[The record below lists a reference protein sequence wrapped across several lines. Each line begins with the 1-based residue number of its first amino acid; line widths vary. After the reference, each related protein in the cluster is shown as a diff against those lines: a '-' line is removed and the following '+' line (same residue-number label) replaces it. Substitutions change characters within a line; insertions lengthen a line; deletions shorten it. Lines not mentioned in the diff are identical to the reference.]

1 MAEIKHA
8 QELDPLSPIISEN
21 VTASYLQKG
30 DLDAAIEQARKIIE
44 LDPNYPGGHQKLG
57 VVYLRQ
63 QRYPEAIVEFQKAVD
78 MSGRASNQLSS
89 LGYGYAVAGKR
100 AEALA
105 IEKELEEK
113 YAKREASAFNVAS
126 VYASLG
132 DKDQAFAWLE
142 KAFQIRSSLL
152 RWITVDPFFDSLRSD
167 SRYADLLRRV
177 GLQP

>member
-1 MAEIKHA
+1 MRRWNNTRAHPRARRCRKQKPTPSARFSLMTRSRKRTLSLNPNYPTGHQWYSVHLRTLGRLDEALAEIKHA

-78 MSGRASNQLSS
+78 MS
-89 LGYGYAVAGKR
+89 
-100 AEALA
+100 
-105 IEKELEEK
+105 
-113 YAKREASAFNVAS
+113 
-126 VYASLG
+126 
-132 DKDQAFAWLE
+132 
-142 KAFQIRSSLL
+142 
-152 RWITVDPFFDSLRSD
+152 
-167 SRYADLLRRV
+167 
-177 GLQP
+177 